1 MGVSLNLWESA
12 TTNHQLLK
20 LNKLKQPPPHCFTT
34 VCKGA
39 ISRGDSHDIQAV
51 AIGLQVEKLFLP
63 RKSN

>member
-1 MGVSLNLWESA
+1 MGVSLNLWERA

-20 LNKLKQPPPHCFTT
+20 LNKLKQRPPHDFTT

-51 AIGLQVEKLFLP
+51 AIGLQVEKLLP
-63 RKSN
+63 RKNN

>member
-1 MGVSLNLWESA
+1 MGVNLNLWKSA

-20 LNKLKQPPPHCFTT
+20 LNQLKQRPPHDFTT

-39 ISRGDSHDIQAV
+39 LSRGDSHDIQAV
-51 AIGLQVEKLFLP
+51 ASGLQMKKRSP